1 MFSIERADWPRL
13 HDMFKAR
20 DANAWQREFPVGFPV
35 EVSALYSL
43 FINFVAILLLVWK
56 AEAWLKQNMSCWSV
70 NSFDF
75 ALEKLHSHWNARA
88 IFPRKIERINRPTR
102 HVFLQSHI
110 LSLLPLQVPWCLTR
124 SRRACWMMSLVVSL
138 IKLAKRNCGWHHSN
152 RKSLDYVYGTKENA
166 KVHGKK
172 KSLFET
178 WK

>member
-1 MFSIERADWPRL
+1 MTRCCVQYRDKLLLLVILLVRVYPGHEVSVCLCVNHTPVSIECADWPRL

-20 DANAWQREFPVGFPV
+20 DANAWQREFPVGFPT

-43 FINFVAILLLVWK
+43 FINFVTILLLVWK

-110 LSLLPLQVPWCLTR
+110 LSLLPLQVPVMPHEISSDMLNDVTWC
-124 SRRACWMMSLVVSL
+124 
-138 IKLAKRNCGWHHSN
+138 
-152 RKSLDYVYGTKENA
+152 
-166 KVHGKK
+166 
-172 KSLFET
+172 
-178 WK
+178 